1 MKFNLA
7 TKLIVTNQL
16 QYISQK
22 KTIAL
27 DINEESLEIISQFF
41 PLLKLY
47 TIIHIETNNKH
58 PQKSNSNM
66 LYANAN

>member
-7 TKLIVTNQL
+7 TTLIVTNQL

-27 DINEESLEIISQFF
+27 DINEESLEIIFSSTA
-41 PLLKLY
+41 KIIYHY
-47 TIIHIETNNKH
+47 TYKN
-58 PQKSNSNM
+58 
-66 LYANAN
+66 

>member
-7 TKLIVTNQL
+7 TTLIVTNQL

-27 DINEESLEIISQFF
+27 DINEESLEIISQFSSIA
-41 PLLKLY
+41 KIIYHY
-47 TIIHIETNNKH
+47 TYRN
-58 PQKSNSNM
+58 
-66 LYANAN
+66 

>member
-7 TKLIVTNQL
+7 TTLIVTNQL

-27 DINEESLEIISQFF
+27 DINEESLEIISKFSSIA
-41 PLLKLY
+41 KLY
-47 TIIHIETNNKH
+47 TIIHIENNNKH
-58 PQKSNSNM
+58 P
-66 LYANAN
+66 